1 MDNDCDIDVIAGDF
15 YGQIIYFENTGT
27 ETNAAFATPLI
38 DPFWPTASTYMISPE
53 FADVDND
60 GDLDALIGDVYGFI
74 YFENTGSAF
83 VPAFSGAQTNPYGL
97 VPLPNYMVYFSP
109 NLVDIDNDGDN
120 DAFFHDFYR
129 EIFYYENVD
138 NLSPAP
144 QIACCPGPVAECQDF
159 AVNLDLTNFQA
170 SILASDI
177 DNGSTADCGLQ
188 SITVNPS
195 LFDCSDV
202 GENTVTLTVTDV
214 NGNTDDCTAT
224 VTVGF

>member
-1 MDNDCDIDVIAGDF
+1 MDTKDGTLESSILGVWQEAAKKNEDKLDPVNKDAVKKDF
-15 YGQIIYFENTGT
+15 
-27 ETNAAFATPLI
+27 
-38 DPFWPTASTYMISPE
+38 D
-53 FADVDND
+53 DRKDK
-60 GDLDALIGDVYGFI
+60 
-74 YFENTGSAF
+74 
-83 VPAFSGAQTNPYGL
+83 
-97 VPLPNYMVYFSP
+97 
-109 NLVDIDNDGDN
+109 DIDNDGDN